1 MGADRVYRVADLVA
15 DLAAGRATRRAD
27 DPAAMPAPAPPP
39 GAASAPPPAA
49 ASTRRLRP
57 RPPRRLGPRPPRR
70 LGPRPPRRLRPHRLP
85 LRCAADAAPNFVL
98 QATRPSWAADPP
110 TPPSGAPTTPSARRT
125 ASGAPLPPRPD
136 ARPRIVQD
144 PVIIGLTRVSRSRLG
159 SRLFT
164 WFFVFVYLVI
174 IIQLVWSILQG

>member
-1 MGADRVYRVADLVA
+1 MTRRPTGTGADRVYRVADLVA

-27 DPAAMPAPAPPP
+27 DPAAGPALT
-39 GAASAPPPAA
+39 PPPAA
-49 ASTRRLRP
+49 ASP
-57 RPPRRLGPRPPRR
+57 AAAPP
-70 LGPRPPRRLRPHRLP
+70 
-85 LRCAADAAPNFVL
+85 ADAAPNFL
-98 QATRPSWAADPP
+98 PQTARPSWAADPP

-125 ASGAPLPPRPD
+125 ASGPAHPLPPRPD

>member
-15 DLAAGRATRRAD
+15 DLAAGRSTRRAD
-27 DPAAMPAPAPPP
+27 DPAAMPASAPPSGAASAP
-39 GAASAPPPAA
+39 PSGAASAPPPGAA
-49 ASTRRLRP
+49 PA
-57 RPPRRLGPRPPRR
+57 PPPPAA
-70 LGPRPPRRLRPHRLP
+70 PPSAAPP
-85 LRCAADAAPNFVL
+85 ADAAPNFVL
-98 QATRPSWAADPP
+98 QETRPSWAADPP

-144 PVIIGLTRVSRSRLG
+144 PVIIGLTRVSSSRLG

>member
-15 DLAAGRATRRAD
+15 DLAAGRSTRRAD
-27 DPAAMPAPAPPP
+27 DPAAMPAPTPPSGAASASP
-39 GAASAPPPAA
+39 SVAASAPPSGAAPAPPPPAA
-49 ASTRRLRP
+49 
-57 RPPRRLGPRPPRR
+57 PPSAAPP
-70 LGPRPPRRLRPHRLP
+70 
-85 LRCAADAAPNFVL
+85 ADAAPNFVL
-98 QATRPSWAADPP
+98 QETRPSWAADPP

-125 ASGAPLPPRPD
+125 ASGPARPLPPRPD

-144 PVIIGLTRVSRSRLG
+144 PVIIGLTRVSRSMLG

-174 IIQLVWSILQG
+174 LIQLVWSILQG

>member
-27 DPAAMPAPAPPP
+27 DPAAMPASAPPSGAASAP
-39 GAASAPPPAA
+39 PSGAASAPPPGAA
-49 ASTRRLRP
+49 PA
-57 RPPRRLGPRPPRR
+57 PPPPAA
-70 LGPRPPRRLRPHRLP
+70 PPSAAPP
-85 LRCAADAAPNFVL
+85 ADAAPNFVL
-98 QATRPSWAADPP
+98 QETRPSWAADPP

-174 IIQLVWSILQG
+174 LIQLVWSILQG

>member
-15 DLAAGRATRRAD
+15 DLAAGRSTRRAD
-27 DPAAMPAPAPPP
+27 DPAAMPAPAPQP
-39 GAASAPPPAA
+39 GAASALPSGAASTSPPPAA
-49 ASTRRLRP
+49 
-57 RPPRRLGPRPPRR
+57 PPSAAP
-70 LGPRPPRRLRPHRLP
+70 
-85 LRCAADAAPNFVL
+85 AADAAPNFVL